1 MVGRRYRGDR
11 LAAEREAVAKFV
23 ARTGAS
29 RRLTPAQQQVLT
41 EVALVAEANAIA
53 NRSQLAILRKM
64 VAAKPV
70 DLWAYQRLWFDF
82 FAAKPARGRR
92 KGKA

>member
-1 MVGRRYRGDR
+1 MERVEDR
-11 LAAEREAVAKFV
+11 AV
-23 ARTGAS
+23 RPQ
-29 RRLTPAQQQVLT
+29 PAQQQVLA

-53 NRSQLAILRKM
+53 DGSQLAILRKM
-64 VAAKPV
+64 VAVKPV
-70 DLWAYQRLWFDF
+70 GLWAYQRLWFDF